1 MMFILLMLKSSLSVS
16 KQLLLKHA
24 WIHQQ
29 LGEVGENEG
38 THHLIEAR
46 ASLLRSPR
54 QMKKEG
60 APPQQLRDF

>member
-1 MMFILLMLKSSLSVS
+1 MPYLLEITLCGACLNSS
-16 KQLLLKHA
+16 
-24 WIHQQ
+24 
-29 LGEVGENEG
+29 GEVGENEG